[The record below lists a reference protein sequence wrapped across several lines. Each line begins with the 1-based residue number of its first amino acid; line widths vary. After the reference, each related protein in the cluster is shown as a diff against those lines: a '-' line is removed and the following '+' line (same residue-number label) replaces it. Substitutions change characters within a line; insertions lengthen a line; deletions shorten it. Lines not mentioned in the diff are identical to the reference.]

1 MLAADILTISVVVY
15 VGPLHPALALCP
27 ASTLSN
33 KPGRTALLEPRPV
46 LPHQIQ
52 PVHISKAGLQRKCA
66 MHFRKFCKKDLHI
79 SKNDPRL
86 CPPGCSLHR
95 LQKCRSQPHRK
106 AKEIRFCFDDHLC
119 LACLTRPLWLLPTAG
134 SYLVYSLFWE
144 SLWFLCFAIYFSNIL
159 QRKVCNHAVRY
170 SNYIR
175 TCQSAVKAYCAHGL
189 QQCQKQ
195 AGLWRKSNQL
205 GREDSRMQALPE
217 VATTKTSWI
226 CLIARCANLIK
237 F

>member
-134 SYLVYSLFWE
+134 SYLVYSLFTFALGKPVV
-144 SLWFLCFAIYFSNIL
+144 SLLRHLFL
-159 QRKVCNHAVRY
+159 KY
-170 SNYIR
+170 S
-175 TCQSAVKAYCAHGL
+175 AE
-189 QQCQKQ
+189 
-195 AGLWRKSNQL
+195 KSVQPCCSIFKLHQNV
-205 GREDSRMQALPE
+205 S
-217 VATTKTSWI
+217 I
-226 CLIARCANLIK
+226 CR
-237 F
+237 